1 LTQLEVRPCGP
12 DEVAQGLAAIF
23 HFFGS
28 APSEEAAADLAALFG
43 PGRML
48 AAFEDG
54 KAVGGAASFPFELTV
69 PGGRVR
75 AAGVTVV
82 GVLPTHRRRG
92 VLRELMRAQLHDV
105 HERGEPVAYLWSS
118 EATIYPRFGYGMASL
133 AGAIELARDRSAYA
147 RPLVPRGR
155 VRLIDRDEALEL
167 LPPIYEQVAL
177 ETPGM
182 FGRSREWWERR
193 GLADADWRRRG
204 GGELQR
210 AVLEVDGAAE
220 AYALY
225 RLRPEFDGFTSVG
238 KTEVVEALAVSPAA
252 TAEIWRFL
260 LDVDWMSRVTA
271 QLLPVDHP
279 LFLLLAEPRRMQFT
293 LTDALWVRL
302 VDVGAALSARS
313 LAGDGEVV
321 LDVADAFCPWNEGR
335 WRVAA
340 AGAERTA
347 AEAELRL
354 DVTAL
359 GSVYLGGFT
368 FAELARALRVDEL
381 RPGALARADALFR
394 ADRAPWCV
402 EIF

>member
-1 LTQLEVRPCGP
+1 LTQLDVRPCRP
-12 DEVAQGLAAIF
+12 DEVAQGLAPIF

-28 APSEEAAADLAALFG
+28 APTEEAAGDLAALFG
-43 PGRML
+43 PGRLL

-92 VLRELMRAQLHDV
+92 VLRELMRLQLHDV
-105 HERGEPVAYLWSS
+105 RERGEPVAYLWSS
-118 EATIYPRFGYGMASL
+118 EAAIYPRFGYGMASL
-133 AGAIELARDRSAYA
+133 AGAIELPRERSAYA
-147 RPLVPRGR
+147 RPFEPRGR
-155 VRLIDRDEALEL
+155 VRLVDRDESLEL
-167 LPPIYEQVAL
+167 VPPIYERVAL

-182 FGRSREWWERR
+182 FARSREWWERR
-193 GLADADWRRRG
+193 ALADSDWRRRG
-204 GGELQR
+204 AGELQR
-210 AVLEVDGAAE
+210 AVLEIDGATE

-225 RLRPEFDGFTSVG
+225 RLRPEFEGFTSVG

-302 VDVGAALSARS
+302 VDVGEALSARS

-321 LDVADAFCPWNEGR
+321 VDVADAFCPWNEGR
-335 WRVAA
+335 WCVGPT
-340 AGAERTA
+340 GAERTA
-347 AEAELRL
+347 AAADLRL

-368 FAELARALRVDEL
+368 FAGLARALRVEEL
-381 RPGALARADALFR
+381 RPDALARADALFR